1 MLALAGSASV
11 MLALPAVAAAAQV
24 SPGSLDFGN
33 VPVGTT
39 STQQVVTLTADCTT
53 ILNVPPPVCLSSLTD
68 LVNVNPSTTGD
79 FAVTTT
85 CPAGL
90 GPLSDGTSQSCP
102 LNVTFTPASGGA
114 QSGVLNT
121 GTTGIGGFTPGP
133 TVTLNGSGVAGV
145 TSSGGSPGAP
155 TTTTRKC
162 KRHKKHHH
170 SALSAKKRKC
180 KKKRG

>member
-1 MLALAGSASV
+1 MLALSVSASV
-11 MLALPAVAAAAQV
+11 MLALPASAGAAYT
-24 SPGSLDFGN
+24 SPTAVDFGS

-39 STQQVVTLTADCTT
+39 SAQQVVTLTADCTT
-53 ILNVPPPVCLSSLTD
+53 YIPSPPLCLSSLTD

-90 GPLSDGTSQSCP
+90 GPLTDGTSQSCP
-102 LNVTFTPASGGA
+102 LNVTFKPAAGGA
-114 QSGVLNT
+114 QTGILNT
-121 GTTGIGGFTPGP
+121 GTTGIGGLTPGP

-145 TSSGGSPGAP
+145 TSSGGRPGATP
-155 TTTTRKC
+155 TARKC

-180 KKKRG
+180 KKKRR